1 MTADTE
7 RTTGTRTTWVSG
19 ADEAGYGADNLPYGV
34 FREGGGGPARVG
46 ARIGGMVLDLAPL
59 LREPEFA
66 RPSLVPFM
74 ARGPIAWRAVR
85 ARIAGMLAD
94 EAGRAQAEPHLIPL
108 ERVEMAAPVAP
119 HAHTGYLCSLEYAS
133 NAARILAPGEEV
145 LPGPW
150 EDRPLGGGGRP
161 ASVTDPGGPVPRP
174 RGRRAAR
181 REGNGAVPGAA
192 LNGGWEGAPRTAA
205 GARPPSEPGAG
216 AAGAGGSTGNT
227 GLIGSTG
234 STGSAEPSGNT
245 EPSGSAPSLAE
256 GDLGPSR
263 RLDVGAELAFV
274 VGAPSTPGSR
284 VPVGEFAEHVFGAV
298 LIAAWSARDL
308 PAEDDAR
315 GPLPGRAVATSV
327 SPWVVPLDALGA
339 ARIPARDRRPPLP
352 HLRSIADWALAMGFE
367 LRVNGQ
373 TVARP
378 RLCGAYWT
386 PDQLVAQLTADGTA
400 LETGDL
406 VSTGTVSGAGPARE
420 ERGSLLE
427 LGDGG
432 EHPLVLADGS
442 ERAFLE
448 DGDRV
453 SVTATAPGLGGG
465 FISLGEA
472 EGTVAPASQE

>member
-7 RTTGTRTTWVSG
+7 RTSGTRTTWVSG

-34 FREGGGGPARVG
+34 FRERGGGPARVG

-59 LREPEFA
+59 LRAPEFA

-74 ARGPIAWRAVR
+74 ATGPIAWRAVR
-85 ARIAGMLAD
+85 ARISGMLAD
-94 EAGRAQAEPHLIPL
+94 EAGRAKAEPHLIPL

-133 NAARILAPGEEV
+133 NAARLLAPGENV

-174 RGRRAAR
+174 RGRRAAVP
-181 REGNGAVPGAA
+181 EGNGAVSGP
-192 LNGGWEGAPRTAA
+192 LNGGRGSREDRPPED
-205 GARPPSEPGAG
+205 ARHPSEPAG
-216 AAGAGGSTGNT
+216 SAEEAGAGGS
-227 GLIGSTG
+227 
-234 STGSAEPSGNT
+234 APPPSDD
-245 EPSGSAPSLAE
+245 
-256 GDLGPSR
+256 DLGPSR

-274 VGAPSTPGSR
+274 VGSPSTPGSR

-308 PAEDDAR
+308 PSEDDPPA
-315 GPLPGRAVATSV
+315 PLPGRAVATSV

-339 ARIPARDRRPPLP
+339 ARIPAQERRPPLP
-352 HLRSIADWALAMGFE
+352 HLRSIADWALEVGFE

-378 RLCGAYWT
+378 RLGGAYWT

-406 VSTGTVSGAGPARE
+406 VSTGTVSGACLARE

-427 LGDGG
+427 LGGGG
-432 EHPLVLADGS
+432 EHPLILPDGT

-472 EGTVAPASQE
+472 EGTVVPASQE

>member
-1 MTADTE
+1 MTVDTD
-7 RTTGTRTTWVSG
+7 RTNGTRTTWVSG

-34 FREGGGGPARVG
+34 FRERAGGAARVG

-59 LREPEFA
+59 LRAPEFA

-74 ARGPIAWRAVR
+74 AMGPIAWRSVR
-85 ARIAGMLAD
+85 ARISGMLAD

-119 HAHTGYLCSLEYAS
+119 RAHTGYLCSLEYAS
-133 NAARILAPGEEV
+133 NAARILAPGEDV
-145 LPGPW
+145 LSGPW

-181 REGNGAVPGAA
+181 PARNGTASGA
-192 LNGGWEGAPRTAA
+192 LNGGGEGRDA
-205 GARPPSEPGAG
+205 GALGSAWLPSESESG
-216 AAGAGGSTGNT
+216 AAGTPGPTGTAGDTG
-227 GLIGSTG
+227 
-234 STGSAEPSGNT
+234 
-245 EPSGSAPSLAE
+245 PSGSAARPTE
-256 GDLGPSR
+256 DDLGPSR

-274 VGAPSTPGSR
+274 VGSPNTPGSR
-284 VPVGEFAEHVFGAV
+284 IAVVDFAEHVFGAV

-308 PAEDDAR
+308 PAEDEPP

-339 ARIPARDRRPPLP
+339 ARIPARDRTPPLP
-352 HLRSIADWALAMGFE
+352 HLRSIADWGLEVAFE

-378 RLCGAYWT
+378 RLGGAYWT
-386 PDQLVAQLTADGTA
+386 PDQMVAQLTADGTA

-427 LGDGG
+427 LGGGG
-432 EHPLVLADGS
+432 EHPLVLPDGT

-465 FISLGEA
+465 FIGLGEA
-472 EGTVAPASQE
+472 EGTVAPATQE